1 MRLAN
6 TLSKVVLITASL
18 LFLFSC
24 ENKEDE
30 PSQYV
35 IEGVTLNISQAEL
48 IPGESVVLTAL
59 LQPYNKSVDEA
70 ISWSDDL
77 KDRIFWKTDNAA
89 VAEVD
94 KDKGIVVAKGVGSCN
109 VSFVCGTKSAKCRI
123 IVRCPQ
129 LPIIMLFTRSANMKE
144 RFPGRL

>member
-1 MRLAN
+1 MKLTR
-6 TLSKVVLITASL
+6 TLSKVVLISASL

-24 ENKEDE
+24 ERSQVDE
-30 PSQYV
+30 PSNYKV
-35 IEGVTLNISQAEL
+35 EGVTLNRSQVEL
-48 IPGESVVLTAL
+48 IPGETVVLTAL

-123 IVRCPQ
+123 TVRS
-129 LPIIMLFTRSANMKE
+129 FDKE
-144 RFPGRL
+144 VLYVRYYCNRW

>member
-89 VAEVD
+89 VAEVECHTVYFIG
-94 KDKGIVVAKGVGSCN
+94 KNFCCQIKYCCFGK
-109 VSFVCGTKSAKCRI
+109 F
-123 IVRCPQ
+123 
-129 LPIIMLFTRSANMKE
+129 
-144 RFPGRL
+144 